1 MGQDNIRYFLFLE
14 GRWRW
19 RPTKTMRAAGF
30 SIVPMGRGGPDLDAD
45 GNPAASITD
54 KQRAIELNAEWDA
67 VRSDVRPPQKLDR
80 PVFAPGSVGDGY
92 KRAMELREAERLQRG
107 IVWTSEQKSRD
118 DWPRAWKWI
127 GPEFGD
133 CDPKT
138 IQPEHFLRKDQKTG
152 TPVGL
157 LPKIES
163 EVSISE
169 RHRVVKVWRALWKRM
184 RSMKYTDE
192 QGRTRNYVGDG
203 DDPAKAFVNSAPEP
217 RQASWQRREAL
228 LHVQRAWR
236 LGYYGLAACI
246 AVAWDSMLSPV
257 DARRLTPSQVR
268 EDTQGTWFEVGRAK
282 TGKAAAAT
290 LTPWS
295 LAILTAYVKRF
306 GGDGVKLAPNA
317 PIFRNRSGA
326 PYSKDTLGDDFR
338 DVRAVIDP
346 TETRTIADMRRSGA
360 VEGDAGG
367 GSITDQS
374 NKMANSVDANKRL
387 RKTYNPVNVA
397 SVRRFDEARTVGA
410 KNLEQKPDKSVREPA
425 LLTLLKNP
433 RAAK

>member
-1 MGQDNIRYFLFLE
+1 M
-14 GRWRW
+14 
-19 RPTKTMRAAGF
+19 
-30 SIVPMGRGGPDLDAD
+30 
-45 GNPAASITD
+45 
-54 KQRAIELNAEWDA
+54 
-67 VRSDVRPPQKLDR
+67 
-80 PVFAPGSVGDGY
+80 
-92 KRAMELREAERLQRG
+92 
-107 IVWTSEQKSRD
+107 
-118 DWPRAWKWI
+118 
-127 GPEFGD
+127 
-133 CDPKT
+133 
-138 IQPEHFLRKDQKTG
+138 
-152 TPVGL
+152 
-157 LPKIES
+157 
-163 EVSISE
+163 
-169 RHRVVKVWRALWKRM
+169 
-184 RSMKYTDE
+184 
-192 QGRTRNYVGDG
+192 
-203 DDPAKAFVNSAPEP
+203 
-217 RQASWQRREAL
+217 
-228 LHVQRAWR
+228 
-236 LGYYGLAACI
+236 
-246 AVAWDSMLSPV
+246 
-257 DARRLTPSQVR
+257 
-268 EDTQGTWFEVGRAK
+268 GRAK